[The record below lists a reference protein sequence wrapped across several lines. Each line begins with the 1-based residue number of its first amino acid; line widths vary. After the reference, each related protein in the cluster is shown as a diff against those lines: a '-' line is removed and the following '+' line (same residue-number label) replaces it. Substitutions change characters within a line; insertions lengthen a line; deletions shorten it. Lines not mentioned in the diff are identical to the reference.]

1 MEKANEFVTKLLA
14 DRSAAHVAH
23 WRTGSYSAHVS
34 LGEFYDSL
42 ADLTD
47 GFVEQYQG
55 YHARRMEP
63 RVVAVSVD
71 TQEIDDSLELSCEWI
86 EMNRYK
92 VCDREDTSLQNT
104 IDEILRLYQTTLY
117 KLRMLK

>member
-23 WRTGSYSAHVS
+23 WRTDSYSAHVA

-42 ADLTD
+42 TDLTD

-55 YHARRMEP
+55 YYARRMEP
-63 RVVAVSVD
+63 RIVAVSVN
-71 TQEIDDSLELSCEWI
+71 TKEIDDSLELSCEWI

-92 VCDREDTSLQNT
+92 ICDREDTSLQNT